1 MNLDQVRFCNIK
13 FLQNMGLNDPF
24 LSFFIYKA
32 SLNIR

>member
-1 MNLDQVRFCNIK
+1 MSLDQVSFCNMK
-13 FLQNMGLNDPF
+13 LLQNMGLNDPF